1 MVAVDLCDQR
11 SRLKGVGT
19 GSGCFWNF
27 RQKISSSKFPKN
39 GAIRIPIP
47 AIAAT
52 KIRNNRVVSN
62 SGRRFHHFQRFS
74 FNPQLWPQRQRKI
87 LKTLAEPSDPNPP
100 AISESTLDSA
110 PDSVKSPPSADAKE
124 EIKSMVAGGD
134 DSCQGNDIQKKMKR
148 AERFGVPV
156 QLSEE
161 DKRNSRAERFGT
173 GSSVQG
179 SDALKKSEEHKR
191 QARAE
196 RFGLVKSD
204 TTEEEAKK
212 KARLSR
218 FAPPVKTD
226 PVEEDKRKARAL
238 RFSQPQSGSQSQANG
253 KGNIEQDDV
262 AVDKAG
268 EEPE

>member
-1 MVAVDLCDQR
+1 M
-11 SRLKGVGT
+11 
-19 GSGCFWNF
+19 
-27 RQKISSSKFPKN
+27 
-39 GAIRIPIP
+39 
-47 AIAAT
+47 AAT
-52 KIRNNRVVSN
+52 TA
-62 SGRRFHHFQRFS
+62 Q
-74 FNPQLWPQRQRKI
+74 NPENPM
-87 LKTLAEPSDPNPP
+87 KTLAEPSDPNPP
-100 AISESTLDSA
+100 AISESTHDSA

-124 EIKSMVAGGD
+124 EIKSAVAGGD

-179 SDALKKSEEHKR
+179 SDALKKAEEHKR

-212 KARLSR
+212 KARLTR

-238 RFSQPQSGSQSQANG
+238 RFSQPQSASQSQANG

-268 EEPE
+268 AEPE